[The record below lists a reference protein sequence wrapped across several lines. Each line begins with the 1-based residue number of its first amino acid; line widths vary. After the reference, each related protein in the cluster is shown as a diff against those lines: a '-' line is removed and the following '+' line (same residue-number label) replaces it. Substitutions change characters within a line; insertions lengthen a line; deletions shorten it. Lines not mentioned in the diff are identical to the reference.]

1 MTFEEV
7 SEKAYKKEK
16 LENTA
21 NLAEKYAYVYMTMLY
36 KDYKQEK
43 ITKEQAEKEKT
54 QIKNEF
60 DVYQNEI
67 KKYYDV
73 FREYHENRIKFEE
86 YVTAIEKSET
96 QADIMDNS
104 LKLIEL
110 IIQDKS
116 FFNRT
121 TERLQNN
128 D

>member
-16 LENTA
+16 LPNTA

-36 KDYKQEK
+36 QNYKQQK
-43 ITKEQAEKEKT
+43 ISKEQAEKEKT

-60 DVYQNEI
+60 NSYQIEI
-67 KKYYDV
+67 QKYYDV

-86 YVTAIEKSET
+86 YVTAIEKSESPE
-96 QADIMDNS
+96 DIMDNS
-104 LKLIEL
+104 LRLVEL

-121 TERLQNN
+121 ESKLKNN